1 MPDRTPNNSSTS
13 FRLGLALF
21 SKYQPSNLHFEK
33 FATNGNPFKL
43 WHGDWFTG
51 KGVAYALIPINGYNF
66 HLFNTHFHAQYTDN
80 EALDS
85 QYSIHRLCQSYQLA
99 KFINLN
105 TNFTRSQSYNG
116 RDVVILAGDLNT
128 PPEDL
133 PYKLLLSMT
142 GLHDSCHVYQKQKI
156 VEYGHHKE
164 EVMMREF

>member
-1 MPDRTPNNSSTS
+1 M
-13 FRLGLALF
+13 F

-142 GLHDSCHVYQKQKI
+142 GLHDSCHIYQKQKI

-164 EVMMREF
+164 EVTVCFC